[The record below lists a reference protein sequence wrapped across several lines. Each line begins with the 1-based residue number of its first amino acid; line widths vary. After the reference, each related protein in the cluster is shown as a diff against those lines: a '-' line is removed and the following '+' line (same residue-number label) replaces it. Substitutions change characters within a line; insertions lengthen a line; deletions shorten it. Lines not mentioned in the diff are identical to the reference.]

1 VKLAGAEAARYLAR
15 PDPAR
20 AGLLIYGSDAMR
32 VALKRQEAI
41 AALIGPNGDSEMR
54 LTRVA
59 AGDLRRDPALLAD
72 ATRAQGFFPGQRVAF
87 VEDAGDAATAVIG
100 AALAD
105 WRAGDAVVVV
115 TAGALAAKSTLRK
128 VFETHPAAVAIGLY
142 DDPPTR
148 AEIEADLARAGLSQV
163 PAEAMADLVA
173 LSRAIDPGDFRQT
186 VEKIA
191 LYKRGDAAPLTAAD
205 IATCAPATLEA
216 EVDDLIDL
224 VAEGQMGAISPLLRR
239 LEGQGTAPVT
249 LCIMAMRHFRALHA
263 AASDPGG
270 VAAGLAR
277 ARPPVF
283 GPRRDRMARQAQ
295 GWGMTRLEEAIELLI
310 ATDLTLRSA
319 ARAPAMAVME
329 RALIRLA
336 NLAKR

>member
-1 VKLAGAEAARYLAR
+1 
-15 PDPAR
+15 
-20 AGLLIYGSDAMR
+20 
-32 VALKRQEAI
+32 
-41 AALIGPNGDSEMR
+41 MR
-54 LTRVA
+54 LTRGS

-87 VEDAGDAATAVIG
+87 VEDAGDGATAMIG
-100 AALAD
+100 AALVD
-105 WRAGDAVVVV
+105 WRAGDAVIVV
-115 TAGALAAKSTLRK
+115 TAGALAAKSSLRK
-128 VFETHPAAVAIGLY
+128 LFETHPAAVAIGLY
-142 DDPPTR
+142 DDPPSR
-148 AEIEADLARAGLSQV
+148 AEIEADLARAGLPNV

-191 LYKRGDAAPLTAAD
+191 LYKRGDATPLTAAD
-205 IATCAPATLEA
+205 IAACAPATLEA

-224 VAEGQMGAISPLLRR
+224 VAEGQMAAVSPLLKR
-239 LEGQGTAPVT
+239 LEGQGTTPVT
-249 LCIMAMRHFRALHA
+249 LCIMAMRHFRALHS

-270 VAAGLAR
+270 AVAGLAR

-283 GPRRDRMARQAQ
+283 GPRRARMAQQAQ
-295 GWGMTRLEEAIELLI
+295 GWGLHRLEEALDLMI

-319 ARAPAMAVME
+319 SRAPVMAVME